1 MAAGIRAINVVS
13 EKCRNTMKIL
23 LANKFYYR
31 RGGDC
36 IYMLNLEKLLKAHG
50 HEVAVFA
57 MDYPENLDTPWKKY
71 FPKNMSK
78 LMAFTRR
85 VLQTVFSPCPLQNYR
100 FHI

>member
-1 MAAGIRAINVVS
+1 
-13 EKCRNTMKIL
+13 MKIL

-50 HEVAVFA
+50 QEVAVFA

-78 LMAFTRR
+78 LIRPVDYMPLLNVR
-85 VLQTVFSPCPLQNYR
+85 QTEQGIKMIKDFLSKKQNMV
-100 FHI
+100 

>member
-1 MAAGIRAINVVS
+1 
-13 EKCRNTMKIL
+13 MKII

-57 MDYPENLDTPWKKY
+57 MRVCHKSMAHPLLCYLLHNPRSIVAYSKKG
-71 FPKNMSK
+71 
-78 LMAFTRR
+78 
-85 VLQTVFSPCPLQNYR
+85 
-100 FHI
+100 II

>member
-1 MAAGIRAINVVS
+1 
-13 EKCRNTMKIL
+13 MKIL

-57 MDYPENLDTPWKKY
+57 WTI
-71 FPKNMSK
+71 
-78 LMAFTRR
+78 RR
-85 VLQTVFSPCPLQNYR
+85 IWIRLGRNTFQR
-100 FHI
+100 I